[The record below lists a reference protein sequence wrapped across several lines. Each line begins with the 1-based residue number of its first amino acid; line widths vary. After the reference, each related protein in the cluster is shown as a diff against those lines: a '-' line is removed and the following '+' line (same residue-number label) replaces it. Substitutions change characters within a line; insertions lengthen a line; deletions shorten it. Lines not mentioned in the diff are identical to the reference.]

1 MYSEDRQ
8 KDLETLDKSVKKIER
23 QAQTNMNSR
32 LDKMRFKNY
41 TAVEFANTAPH
52 PSTDIS
58 FVTNLD
64 NTISLYKGDTEISGS
79 GTEIESDIVYA
90 AYCSYSSGVDGRIDP
105 VGVSNRD
112 SFEDVPIMSTGGG
125 RNLYGYHAQNSA
137 ADIQGT
143 FCYFSTKAFLDS
155 RLSDDNLEDGFSN
168 WGITGFSAPCASI
181 SRAFP
186 FYRDNGNGD
195 YQLEVLSINASIDSI
210 VGVPNTSGITR
221 TYTSDGWLN
230 TGSYTFSTYNLL
242 YKLSINRS
250 GQYVGQAQTTEVTG
264 LPGQW
269 TITNASTPSMKY
281 VPCGFIFGAGKI
293 EDIGVTPSQQA
304 SFSDL
309 KMVKDLAILWLP
321 GISYGTFPNGSAGS
335 DNKWYYP
342 TATYIKESSS
352 RPLGIKYDI
361 NTGARL
367 NDPIF
372 CVTSSNDQ
380 MWAYSM
386 ALPKSIN
393 IEEE

>member
-79 GTEIESDIVYA
+79 GTEIESNIVYA

-105 VGVSNRD
+105 CGLSNRD
-112 SFEDVPIMSTGGG
+112 SFEDVPIMAIDPVH
-125 RNLYGYHAQNSA
+125 NLYGYHAQNSA

-143 FCYFSTKAFLDS
+143 FCYFGTKAFLDS

-168 WGITGFSAPCASI
+168 WGITGFSAPCALVSN
-181 SRAFP
+181 AFP
-186 FYRDNGNGD
+186 FFRDDGNGG
-195 YQLEVLSINASIDSI
+195 YQQEVLSITASIDSI
-210 VGVPNTSGITR
+210 VGVPDASGITR
-221 TYTSDGWLN
+221 TYTTDGWLN
-230 TGSYTFSTYNLL
+230 SGSYTFSTYNLL
-242 YKLSINRS
+242 YKLSITRS
-250 GQYVGQAQTTEVTG
+250 GQYVGQAQTTEITG

-269 TITNASTPSMKY
+269 VITNTSRPLKY
-281 VPCGFIFGAGKI
+281 TPCGFIFGAGGI

-304 SFSDL
+304 SFSNL

-321 GISYGTFPNGSAGS
+321 GIGYGTFLNGSIGS
-335 DNKWYYP
+335 SNKWYHH
-342 TATYIKESSS
+342 TATYIKESPS

-372 CVTSSNDQ
+372 CMNGSNDQ

-386 ALPKSIN
+386 ALPKSVK